1 MSRGFVEGSGEGA
14 EIERLDGTYPDGL
27 WSKPVPGASVRVEL
41 HSDSSIAAWGFCVD
55 QLATSG
61 PPPWL
66 RRAPLTVARS
76 RLAAAAVGGKMY
88 AIGGESSAPGIVS
101 AAVAPGGAPQALDV
115 PAATAGIVAAYD
127 PATNAWT
134 GKTAMPVGLSNISA
148 AAIDDK
154 IFVPGGFDGANA
166 SAALHVYDPISDTWA
181 LRAPLPAARYA
192 AAVTAVAGRLY
203 VLGGIGPGGTDN
215 ACLVYDPAADA
226 WSACAPLPAATA
238 WGAAGVVAGTIYVS
252 GGATV
257 SNTEVSTL
265 YAYDP
270 ATDQW
275 AVRSPMGVARSGLAV
290 VGYGDY
296 LYAIGGGWAAYLSL
310 TERFDPAANRWQTV
324 DPLDVGRRSLAAA
337 ELGGQLYA
345 VGGFREGYSNVVEA
359 YTPPGPAQYPT
370 LAVAPST
377 FEAHLTDQP
386 SLQSVLTISNTGQAE
401 LTFAIRDTE
410 TTSPTHVTIHLP
422 PRVVSA
428 APPGAKS
435 LVEAKTLPAQ
445 DLRVPFGLR
454 RVGDASGIKVLIVT
468 PDGGVSDLAAV
479 LAAFP
484 DLAVEVFDLSR
495 APTLAE
501 LRPHDVVLTT
511 NNWTWAFG
519 GINPVELGN
528 VLADY
533 VDGGGKV
540 VVGNYGYDFSM
551 WAIQGRFMDQDY
563 GPFGRATADLGYP
576 VTLDA
581 YLQEHPIMQ
590 GVTDLAETAIH
601 QDPLALAS
609 ATLVASW
616 SDGTPLVAA
625 KPRVVGVNLLL
636 SMGAGYARW
645 SGDVPTLLH
654 NILVWLASGA
664 TGEARWLDQ
673 APATG
678 SVPPGSSV
686 PVTVTFSR
694 VDLGGGIYTA
704 DMLIKSNDPWRE
716 QVGVPV
722 TLTVHIGPLDHR
734 LYLPVMFDPFP

>member
-1 MSRGFVEGSGEGA
+1 M
-14 EIERLDGTYPDGL
+14 
-27 WSKPVPGASVRVEL
+27 
-41 HSDSSIAAWGFCVD
+41 
-55 QLATSG
+55 
-61 PPPWL
+61 
-66 RRAPLTVARS
+66 ARS
-76 RLAAAAVGGKMY
+76 RLAVAAAGGNVY
-88 AIGGESSAPGIVS
+88 AIGGESSAPVVAS
-101 AAVAPGGAPQALDV
+101 AAVAPGVGPQALDA
-115 PAATAGIVAAYD
+115 PAAMAGIVAAYD

-154 IFVPGGFDGANA
+154 IYVPGGFDSANA
-166 SAALHVYDPISDTWA
+166 SAALQMYDPISDTWT

-192 AAVTAVAGRLY
+192 AAVAAVAGRLY
-203 VLGGIGPGGTDN
+203 VFGGIGPTGTDN

-226 WSACAPLPAATA
+226 WSACAPLPDATA
-238 WGAAGVVAGTIYVS
+238 WGAAGVVGGKIYVA

-296 LYAIGGGWAAYLSL
+296 LYAIGGGWATYLPL
-310 TERFDPAANRWQTV
+310 TERFDPAVNRWQTV
-324 DPLDVGRRSLAAA
+324 DPMDIGRRSLAAA
-337 ELGGQLYA
+337 ELGGKLYA
-345 VGGFREGYSNVVEA
+345 VGGFRDGYSNVVEA

-370 LAVAPST
+370 VEVAPST
-377 FEAHLTDQP
+377 FEAHLTDQLA
-386 SLQSVLTISNTGQAE
+386 LQSVLTISNTGQAE
-401 LTFAIRDTE
+401 LTFTIRDTE

-422 PRVVSA
+422 QRVVSA
-428 APPGAKS
+428 VPPGARS
-435 LVEAKTLPAQ
+435 PVEVKTLPAQ

-454 RVGDASGIKVLIVT
+454 QASTSSGIRVLIVT
-468 PDGGVSDLAAV
+468 PDGDVSDLVAV

-484 DLAVEVFDLSR
+484 NLAVEVFDLSR
-495 APTLAE
+495 APSLAE
-501 LRPHDVVLTT
+501 LRLHDVVLTT
-511 NNWTWAFG
+511 NNWTWPFG

-540 VVGNYGYDFSM
+540 VVGNYGYDFSA

-563 GPFGRATADLGYP
+563 GPFGQATADLGYP
-576 VTLDA
+576 VTLGA

-601 QDPLALAS
+601 QDPLALTS

-636 SMGAGYARW
+636 SGGAGYARW

-654 NILVWLASGA
+654 NIVVWLASGGA
-664 TGEARWLDQ
+664 TGDARWLDQ
-673 APATG
+673 APAVG

-694 VDLGGGIYTA
+694 IDLGGGIYTA

-716 QVGVPV
+716 QIGVPV
-722 TLTVHIGPLDHR
+722 TMTVHIGPLDRR
-734 LYLPVMFDPFP
+734 LYLPMVFDPFR